1 MPKHDF
7 FSPKAISNRIKAKGL
22 QKLRWYCEMCQKQ
35 CRDENGF
42 KCHQTSDS
50 HLRQM
55 RIFAENPNAVMHNYS
70 TEFEANFVETLSR
83 RHGTKRVHANVV
95 YQEYIADKHHVH
107 MNATK
112 WETLTNFVKYLGKSG
127 QALVDETEKGWFIAW
142 IDRDPAALARQA
154 ALAKKRKH
162 DMDDEERQ
170 RLEIKRRVKAG
181 GGGDAAPE
189 AGDMTERSAGDVVR
203 VDVQTA
209 PSGFVRGG
217 ASGARP
223 NARAAAFR
231 SDSPEEAAPAAAAK
245 KPSMLDELMQG
256 QSSRPP
262 PDEPKL
268 DHWLHAD
275 IVVKCVN
282 RKVGDGAY
290 YKKKGTVLR
299 LVDDFVAVVRMNDSG
314 DELQLDQDDLETVI
328 PAVGKRVKILNGVGR
343 GLVATL
349 VAIDVDDFSV
359 AVEVESG
366 PRRGLARRGVDYE
379 DVSRLAS

>member
-189 AGDMTERSAGDVVR
+189 AGDMTERSAGDVV
-203 VDVQTA
+203 A
-209 PSGFVRGG
+209 
-217 ASGARP
+217 
-223 NARAAAFR
+223 
-231 SDSPEEAAPAAAAK
+231 
-245 KPSMLDELMQG
+245 
-256 QSSRPP
+256 
-262 PDEPKL
+262 
-268 DHWLHAD
+268 
-275 IVVKCVN
+275 
-282 RKVGDGAY
+282 
-290 YKKKGTVLR
+290 
-299 LVDDFVAVVRMNDSG
+299 
-314 DELQLDQDDLETVI
+314 
-328 PAVGKRVKILNGVGR
+328 
-343 GLVATL
+343 
-349 VAIDVDDFSV
+349 
-359 AVEVESG
+359 
-366 PRRGLARRGVDYE
+366 
-379 DVSRLAS
+379 

>member
-22 QKLRWYCEMCQKQ
+22 TKLRWYCEMCQKA

-42 KCHQTSDS
+42 KCHQTSDG

-70 TEFEANFVETLSR
+70 TEFEANYVETLSR

-127 QALVDETEKGWFIAW
+127 QALVDETEKGWFVAW

-189 AGDMTERSAGDVVR
+189 AGDMSERSAGDV
-203 VDVQTA
+203 
-209 PSGFVRGG
+209 
-217 ASGARP
+217 
-223 NARAAAFR
+223 
-231 SDSPEEAAPAAAAK
+231 

-256 QSSRPP
+256 QSSKTP

-282 RKVGDGAY
+282 RKVADGAY